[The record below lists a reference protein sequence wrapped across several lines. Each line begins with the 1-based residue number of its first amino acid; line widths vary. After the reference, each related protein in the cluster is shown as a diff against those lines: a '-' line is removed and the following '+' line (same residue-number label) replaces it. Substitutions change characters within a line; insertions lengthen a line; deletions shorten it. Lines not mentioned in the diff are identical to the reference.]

1 MVLGYAQYRLDK
13 NNWSRNGSIN
23 TSIILR
29 PERKCFS
36 FLRFLSGVFEYFYCD
51 SPYLN
56 GIDRKGTPLLYTG
69 GWLPKL
75 VYSRGASLR
84 SPCAHYLISL
94 SRVLLAGLYE
104 SRERKIF
111 TLLYGSLP
119 PLRELKL

>member
-1 MVLGYAQYRLDK
+1 MRVMRRSLQATTRVQYRLDK

-56 GIDRKGTPLLYTG
+56 GIDRKGTPLLY
-69 GWLPKL
+69 
-75 VYSRGASLR
+75 AN
-84 SPCAHYLISL
+84 I
-94 SRVLLAGLYE
+94 E
-104 SRERKIF
+104 
-111 TLLYGSLP
+111 
-119 PLRELKL
+119 